1 MDTVAER
8 IRFFNQNRDKQKL
21 QLKYAAMRTGGFR
34 FFRGSCHLF
43 YEDLFHAA
51 PLPASPAVW
60 ICGDLH
66 IENFGSFKGGDR
78 MVYFDINDF
87 DEAVL
92 GPALWEVVRLL
103 TSVAVASETLKY
115 SKKHIDDLYA
125 SLLDGY
131 TLRLRQGK
139 PMTVETATAE
149 GLMKQLLDKVCER
162 KTKNLIKERA
172 DGKTGYT
179 KLLTDNKRAF
189 LVPGP
194 EKRAITR
201 AVSNWLSE
209 QKKETKWKVE
219 DVIYRIAGTGSIGI
233 KRNVVLV
240 QNKNTLKKYLL
251 DIKQALPSS
260 VLPYINISQP
270 LWQNEAERIV
280 SIQSR
285 MQHVCP
291 GWLNEMNIGN
301 DWFVIKEIQPI
312 SDRINFSGFERL
324 FADQLNMVF
333 TLGQLTASSQL
344 RSSGRQ
350 GSAIADAMIHFGE
363 EESWRS
369 VIIDYASNYTRQVKN
384 DYLQFC
390 KAFDKGYFQ

>member
-1 MDTVAER
+1 MSTVADR
-8 IRFFNQNRDKQKL
+8 IKLFNRNRDQEKL
-21 QLKYAAMRTGGFR
+21 PLKYAAMRTGAFR

-43 YEDLFHAA
+43 YEDLSHAA
-51 PLPASPAVW
+51 PLPVSPAAW
-60 ICGDLH
+60 ICGD
-66 IENFGSFKGGDR
+66 IENFGSFKGSDR

-92 GPALWEVVRLL
+92 GPALWEIARLL
-103 TSVAVASETLKY
+103 TSVAVAGETLKY
-115 SKKHIDDLYA
+115 SKQHIHKLYT

-149 GLMKQLLDKVCER
+149 GLIKQLLDKVCAR

-172 DGKTGYT
+172 DGKTGYST
-179 KLLTDNKRAF
+179 LLTDDTRAF
-189 LVPGP
+189 RVPEP
-194 EKRAITR
+194 EKRAIAM
-201 AVSNWLSE
+201 AVTDWLSE
-209 QKKETKWKVE
+209 KKKEATWKAE

-240 QNKNTLKKYLL
+240 QNKKTLKKYLL

-260 VLPYINISQP
+260 LMPYMTISQP
-270 LWQNEAERIV
+270 SWQNEAERIIR
-280 SIQSR
+280 IQGR

-291 GWLNEMNIGN
+291 GWLNEMNIGG

-312 SDRINFSGFERL
+312 SDKVNFSGFERL

-350 GSAIADAMIHFGE
+350 GSAIADDMILLGE
-363 EESWRS
+363 DESWRS
-369 VIIDYASNYTRQVKN
+369 VIIDYAGNYTRQVKN